1 MGILFGFIIDRLLL
15 KDVEKSFQMM
25 EILESFLENFP
36 LTPNGFIL
44 YEKVRFWCSC
54 FEVRQRF
61 KESSSF
67 CKLATEFAT
76 EHIVQ
81 VGLHCFY

>member
-25 EILESFLENFP
+25 EILESFLENLS

-81 VGLHCFY
+81 VGLHYFY

>member
-81 VGLHCFY
+81 VGLHCFH

>member
-15 KDVEKSFQMM
+15 KDVEKSFEMM

>member
-15 KDVEKSFQMM
+15 KDVEKSFEMM
-25 EILESFLENFP
+25 EILESFLENFT
-36 LTPNGFIL
+36 LTPNGVIL

>member
-25 EILESFLENFP
+25 EILESFLENLP